1 MQSSIIISITLL
13 ILLLFFI
20 MANKEKERKLKAL
33 SLEIEKIQIETSEEM
48 ELFKS
53 KIHSSNTNT
62 LNVIN
67 KKIKENNKTEKHEW
81 MPEELYRIS
90 CNSLT
95 LALIARHAIRL
106 AMEGDENKHLT
117 DKIDNDI
124 TSLFDEIM
132 DMRDISIDKYKSH
145 DKTSNKQKS
154 IESELSNAI
163 NKINELES
171 ENEKLLINLNALKRE
186 RKLDIL
192 YSRFK
197 SFTLSKPTDHLP

>member
-1 MQSSIIISITLL
+1 
-13 ILLLFFI
+13 
-20 MANKEKERKLKAL
+20 
-33 SLEIEKIQIETSEEM
+33 
-48 ELFKS
+48 
-53 KIHSSNTNT
+53 
-62 LNVIN
+62 
-67 KKIKENNKTEKHEW
+67 

-106 AMEGDENKHLT
+106 AMEGDENKYLT

-171 ENEKLLINLNALKRE
+171 ENEKLLINLNALKRKE
-186 RKLDIL
+186 
-192 YSRFK
+192 
-197 SFTLSKPTDHLP
+197 T

>member
-1 MQSSIIISITLL
+1 MT
-13 ILLLFFI
+13 
-20 MANKEKERKLKAL
+20 NKEKERKLKAL

-106 AMEGDENKHLT
+106 AMEGDENKYLT

-124 TSLFDEIM
+124 TSL
-132 DMRDISIDKYKSH
+132 
-145 DKTSNKQKS
+145 
-154 IESELSNAI
+154 
-163 NKINELES
+163 
-171 ENEKLLINLNALKRE
+171 
-186 RKLDIL
+186 
-192 YSRFK
+192 
-197 SFTLSKPTDHLP
+197 

>member
-1 MQSSIIISITLL
+1 
-13 ILLLFFI
+13 

-67 KKIKENNKTEKHEW
+67 KKIKENNKTENHEW

-186 RKLDIL
+186 RKLDI
-192 YSRFK
+192 
-197 SFTLSKPTDHLP
+197 